1 MKKNTK
7 IILAVLGILLVLLIV
22 LLNIYSTKKAQEA
35 KNAGTTPT
43 PTLGIY
49 PTLSVK
55 DQIKTQQESD
65 VYTGQLKAES
75 EKLYPWQDK
84 LPIQTTEYFIYFDED
99 KKKFIAKIYLKNRTI
114 DVVKNEVV
122 AELQQQEFPLN
133 TYPIEW
139 MVK

>member
-7 IILAVLGILLVLLIV
+7 IILAVLGIILILLIV
-22 LLNIYSTKKAQEA
+22 ILNMYSAKKAQDA
-35 KNAGTTPT
+35 QNAGITPT

-49 PTLSVK
+49 PTLSEQ

-65 VYTGQLKAES
+65 QRTGELKANS

-84 LPIQTTEYFIYFDED
+84 LPIQTTEYFVYFDED
-99 KKKFIAKIYLKNRTI
+99 QKKFIAKIYLKNRTVE
-114 DVVKNEVV
+114 VVKNEVV

-139 MVK
+139 IVK